1 MKIEC
6 VSDVLEIVKE
16 EKKHLEGLWIPFH
29 RQVEN
34 KYERLPHYDK
44 FPHGVW
50 FRGHAA
56 ADWKLIP
63 SIFRLKDI
71 GSIDIPEYDETTI
84 YHQFQLRH
92 PNYQREYQSTFDWL
106 GLMQHY
112 KLPTRLLDWSES
124 ILVALYFAVK
134 DDSEETKC
142 KCAKLFALS
151 SIKLNKT
158 LGMEYIPT
166 PNKSMVGPRAE
177 AATGKR
183 MDISQLLDLVAS
195 RYELGKTCVNDFRRE
210 LSLLNKDEEIKYL
223 KQQFFVYPLAVFPFR
238 LNERMTFQESVFTI
252 HGGKYYY
259 LIPGNEPDDHLP
271 EPIKLEY
278 LNEKQ
283 DDDKKFLKSFIIP
296 HKRKQTI
303 KDELERI
310 GIHEGTLFPEL
321 EYQASYI
328 KQQWKIKD

>member
-6 VSDVLEIVKE
+6 VSDVLEIVREK
-16 EKKHLEGLWIPFH
+16 KKHLEGLWNPLYY
-29 RQVEN
+29 QVDN
-34 KYERLPHYDK
+34 GIKQLLPRYYK
-44 FPHGVW
+44 FPHGIW

-56 ADWKLIP
+56 ADWELIP
-63 SIFRLKDI
+63 SILRLKD
-71 GSIDIPEYDETTI
+71 GYPEYDEANI

-112 KLPTRLLDWSES
+112 KLPTRLFDWSES

-151 SIKLNKT
+151 SINLNEISGVKH
-158 LGMEYIPT
+158 ICT
-166 PNKSMVGPRAE
+166 PSDSVVGPRAE
-177 AATGKR
+177 AATNGKI
-183 MDISQLLDLVAS
+183 DISSLLDLVAS
-195 RYELGKTCVNDFRRE
+195 RYELGETHVSDFRKN
-210 LSLLNKDEEIKYL
+210 LDKLDKDKYIKCF
-223 KQQFFVYPLAVFPFR
+223 KQKYVAYPLAVFPFR

-259 LIPGNEPDDHLP
+259 PITPNDPLP
-271 EPIKLEY
+271 KPIKLEY

-283 DDDKKFLKSFIIP
+283 DNDNKFLKSFIIP
-296 HKRKQTI
+296 QECKQKI

-321 EYQASYI
+321 ACQASYL
-328 KQQWKIKD
+328 KRQWELIFP

>member
-6 VSDVLEIVKE
+6 VSDVLKIVKE
-16 EKKHLEGLWIPFH
+16 EKKHLEGLWTPLH
-29 RQVEN
+29 SQVEN
-34 KYERLPHYDK
+34 KITQLPHYDK

-63 SIFRLKDI
+63 SIFRLKD
-71 GSIDIPEYDETTI
+71 SYPEYDETAI

-92 PNYQREYQSTFDWL
+92 PSYQREYQSTFDWL

-151 SIKLNKT
+151 STKLNT
-158 LGMEYIPT
+158 ISGGGGICT
-166 PNKSMVGPRAE
+166 PNNSMVGPRVE
-177 AATGKR
+177 AATDGKI
-183 MDISQLLDLVAS
+183 DISRLLDLVAS
-195 RYELGKTCVNDFRRE
+195 RYESGKTWVNSFRRE
-210 LSLLNKDEEIKYL
+210 LFLLNKDEEIKDS
-223 KQQFFVYPLAVFPFR
+223 KQKFLAYPLAVFPFR

-259 LIPGNEPDDHLP
+259 LIPGNMPDDYLP

-296 HKRKQTI
+296 HERKQTI

-321 EYQASYI
+321 EHQASYI
-328 KQQWKIKD
+328 KRQWKIKD